1 MKASSDSS
9 FGGDR
14 DMKARRRILI
24 TLLLLYSAG
33 IVWGYF
39 RLPLAAVRNL
49 YRDDTVAKAPAV
61 YLSSKLAISSAQ
73 RRYLQQALPVRV
85 VPAVPPRSSFDALGP
100 RVSVSVTWNWLV
112 IARVESA
119 VFTQDKSGITGRDSV
134 YVCLFG
140 AWFPI
145 LTYRYASGWP
155 PDAEA
160 LAPE

>member
-1 MKASSDSS
+1 MET
-9 FGGDR
+9 
-14 DMKARRRILI
+14 RRRVLI
-24 TLLLLYSAG
+24 TLLLHYPAG

-39 RLPLAAVRNL
+39 RLPWAAVRSL
-49 YRDDTVAKAPAV
+49 YRDGDIAKAPAV
-61 YLSSKLAISSAQ
+61 YLSPRLALSSAQ
-73 RRYLQQALPVRV
+73 RGYLRRALTARV
-85 VPAVPPRSSFDALGP
+85 VPTAPPESSIDAIVP

-119 VFTQDKSGITGRDSV
+119 VFTQDKSGVTGRDSV

-145 LTYRYASGWP
+145 LTYRHDSGWP